1 MAIAY
6 FLRFIFY
13 FIHLRRNGFRKAL
26 KKSPSDF
33 MMKQNFQNKK
43 VYKRIYIY
51 VVCTYMHSYGKIVNR
66 KNFNISS
73 IRFYNG
79 QSGNSLI
86 FSYMEK
92 LENGSN
98 LSNFMT
104 SKLTKKNR
112 KV

>member
-43 VYKRIYIY
+43 VYKRIYICSMY
-51 VVCTYMHSYGKIVNR
+51 SYELIWKNSYR

>member
-1 MAIAY
+1 
-6 FLRFIFY
+6 
-13 FIHLRRNGFRKAL
+13 
-26 KKSPSDF
+26 
-33 MMKQNFQNKK
+33 MMKKNFPNKK
-43 VYKRIYIY
+43 EYKRIYIY
-51 VVCTYMHSYGKIVNR
+51 VVCTYMNSYGKIVNR

-73 IRFYNG
+73 LRFYNG